1 MKTRVINISQDEDDM
16 PAEIDFS
23 KGQRGKFY
31 RPHLKLKLPVYLDDT
46 LQQRLLA
53 LAQQRNQSFS
63 DTAND
68 LIKKELAI
76 EGL

>member
-1 MKTRVINISQDEDDM
+1 MKTIDNNERQEDEI

-23 KGQRGKFY
+23 KGIRGKFY
-31 RPHLKLKLPVYLDDT
+31 RPNLELKLPVYLDAT
-46 LQQRLLA
+46 LQQRLLDI
-53 LAQQRNQSFS
+53 AQQRNLSFS
-63 DTAND
+63 EMVND

>member
-1 MKTRVINISQDEDDM
+1 MKTVKGHATQEDEL

-23 KGQRGKFY
+23 KGLRGKFY
-31 RPHLKLKLPVYLDDT
+31 RPNLVIKLPVYLDDT
-46 LQQRLLA
+46 LQQRLLDI
-53 LAQQRNQSFS
+53 AQQRNISFS
-63 DTAND
+63 EVAND

>member
-1 MKTRVINISQDEDDM
+1 MKTVKSHPLQEDDL

-23 KGQRGKFY
+23 KGKRGQFY
-31 RPHLKLKLPVYLDDT
+31 RPNLALKLPVYLDDT
-46 LQQRLLA
+46 LQQRLLDI
-53 LAQQRNQSFS
+53 AQQRNLSFS
-63 DTAND
+63 EMVND

>member
-1 MKTRVINISQDEDDM
+1 MKTIAININQDGI

-31 RPHLKLKLPVYLDDT
+31 RPHLALKLPVYLDDT
-46 LQQRLLA
+46 LQQRLLEI
-53 LAQQRNQSFS
+53 AQQRHQSFS
-63 DTAND
+63 DLASD

>member
-1 MKTRVINISQDEDDM
+1 MKTIVTNMNQDDI

-31 RPHLKLKLPVYLDDT
+31 RPNAELKLPVYLEDT
-46 LQQRLLA
+46 LQQRLLE

-63 DTAND
+63 ELASD
-68 LIKKELAI
+68 LIKKELLI

>member
-1 MKTRVINISQDEDDM
+1 MNQDDI

-31 RPHLKLKLPVYLDDT
+31 RPNLALKLPVYLEDT
-46 LQQRLLA
+46 LQQRLLE

-63 DTAND
+63 ELASD
-68 LIKKELAI
+68 LIKKELLI

>member
-1 MKTRVINISQDEDDM
+1 MKTVKSHTTQEDDL

-23 KGQRGKFY
+23 KGKRGQFY
-31 RPHLKLKLPVYLDDT
+31 RPHLALKLPIYLDDT
-46 LQQRLLA
+46 LQQRLLDI
-53 LAQQRNQSFS
+53 AQQRNLSFS
-63 DTAND
+63 EMVND

>member
-1 MKTRVINISQDEDDM
+1 MKTVKGHTLQEDDL

-31 RPHLKLKLPVYLDDT
+31 RPNLALKLPVYLDDT

-53 LAQQRNQSFS
+53 IAQQRNLSFS
-63 DTAND
+63 EIVND